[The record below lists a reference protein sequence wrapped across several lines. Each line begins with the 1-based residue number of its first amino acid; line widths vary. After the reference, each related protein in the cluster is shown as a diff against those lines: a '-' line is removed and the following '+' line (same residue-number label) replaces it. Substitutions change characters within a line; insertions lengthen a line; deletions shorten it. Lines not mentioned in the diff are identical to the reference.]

1 MRGCL
6 TFILIIILIALVFSF
21 PVAIIG
27 IGILLWGIYEYN
39 INKQLKA
46 KSKLIPVIIS
56 FGLILSI
63 FGCSIGLSNED
74 SKDSKDE
81 KTAVKN
87 NAADKNIDEQKDT
100 ETSESNNDS
109 KEKNKVAVVKQT
121 QVKSS
126 NSKKLIPVKLIETVD
141 GDTIKVNYKGKEETV
156 RYLLIDTPES
166 KKPGSCVQPFAKSAF
181 NKNKQLV
188 NSGKLT
194 IEFEKSS
201 KKDKY
206 GRLLAYVYVDGKS
219 VQESLLKGGDARVAY
234 IYDPPYKY
242 LKKYQKA
249 EQTAKNNDLNIWS
262 KSGYVTDNGFKG
274 CMSNSTKKSTSN
286 VNKNSSSSNSNSS
299 STTNNSNS
307 SKSGSTDIEYFSN
320 CTELRTKYPNG
331 VPYDHPAYQSKMDR
345 DKDNYACER

>member
-6 TFILIIILIALVFSF
+6 TFILIIIIIALVISF
-21 PVAIIG
+21 PVTIIG

-74 SKDSKDE
+74 NKDVKDG

-87 NAADKNIDEQKDT
+87 TADKNINEQNDS
-100 ETSESNNDS
+100 ETSESNDNS
-109 KEKNKVAVVKQT
+109 KENNKVAVVKQT

-141 GDTIKVNYKGKEETV
+141 GDTIKVKYKGKEETV

-166 KKPGSCVQPFAKSAF
+166 KKPGACVQPYAKSAF

-188 NSGKLT
+188 NSGQLS
-194 IEFEKSS
+194 IEFEKNS

-206 GRLLAYVYVDGKS
+206 GRLLAYVYVNGKS
-219 VQESLLKGGDARVAY
+219 VQESLLKGGYARVAY

-249 EQTAKNNDLNIWS
+249 EQSAQNNALNIWS

-274 CMSNSTKKSTSN
+274 CVSSPSKKSTSN
-286 VNKNSSSSNSNSS
+286 TNKNSSTSNPNSS
-299 STTNNSNS
+299 STTNNSTPSNS
-307 SKSGSTDIEYFSN
+307 ESTGIEYFSN

-331 VPYDHPAYQSKMDR
+331 VRYDHPAYQSKLDR